1 MVVGK
6 FYLYLILE
14 FIKRQYVIENSPR
27 RENFTKGKNIEAF
40 TQL

>member
-6 FYLYLILE
+6 SYLYLILGL
-14 FIKRQYVIENSPR
+14 IKRQYVIENNTR